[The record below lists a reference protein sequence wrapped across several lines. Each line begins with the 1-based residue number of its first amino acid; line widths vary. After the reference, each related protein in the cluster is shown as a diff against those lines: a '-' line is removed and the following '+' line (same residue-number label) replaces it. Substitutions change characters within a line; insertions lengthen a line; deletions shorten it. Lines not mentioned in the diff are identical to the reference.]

1 MLLLYKNVS
10 VYRSDE
16 DLECV
21 DRAYFGNYT
30 QNNWINQNCLPYCP
44 LECYVDEYRPT
55 MSSFMLV
62 SDLHADFIRER
73 ASLMSDFQSSNETSY
88 DFVREVR
95 ESIVSVNIFYSSLSF
110 TRLTESPQIDVIGLL
125 ANVGGNL
132 GLFLNMGFFSL
143 AEFCGLIIEIVYMRF
158 ERHKQRRIYLQWN
171 FIKIFNFE
179 NK

>member
-10 VYRSDE
+10 VYRTDE

-21 DRAYFGNYT
+21 DRAYFGNFT
-30 QNNWINQNCLPYCP
+30 QKNWINENCLPQCP
-44 LECYVDEYRPT
+44 LECYLDEYRAT

-62 SDLHADFIRER
+62 SDLHAEFIRER
-73 ASLMSDFQSSNETSY
+73 ANLMNDFQSTHESN
-88 DFVREVR
+88 FIREVK
-95 ESIVSVNIFYSSLSF
+95 ESIVSVNVFYSSLSF
-110 TRLTESPQIDVIGLL
+110 TRVTESPQIDFIGLL

-158 ERHKQRRIYLQWN
+158 ERNKQRVYLQ
-171 FIKIFNFE
+171 
-179 NK
+179 